1 MKSENISEENFLEG
15 KLLIAM
21 PGIGD
26 ARFERSVIYVCVH
39 NPEGAMGLV
48 LNKPISNVRF
58 PDLLEQLSINV
69 SPEPAIVR
77 ECERLPVLIG
87 GPVESGRGFVLH
99 SQDYFSEDSTLPL
112 SRDMGLT
119 ATMDILR
126 AIAEGQGPSQA
137 LLALGYS
144 GWTAGQLEA
153 EIQSNGWLH
162 CEADANII
170 FDHNIDAKYSRALA
184 MLGINLSILSG
195 DAGHA

>member
-1 MKSENISEENFLEG
+1 MESDMSGEESYLEG

-26 ARFERSVIYVCVH
+26 PRFERSVIYLCVH

-48 LNKPISNVRF
+48 LNKRVSNISF
-58 PDLLEQLSINV
+58 PNLLEQL
-69 SPEPAIVR
+69 AIEIKPGIEIAR
-77 ECERLPVLIG
+77 ECRRLPVLMG
-87 GPVESGRGFVLH
+87 GPVDIGRGFVLH
-99 SQDYFSEDSTLPL
+99 SQDYFSDESTLPVSEDL
-112 SRDMGLT
+112 GLT

-126 AIAEGQGPSQA
+126 AIARGNGPARA

-162 CEADANII
+162 CEADADII
-170 FDHNIDAKYSRALA
+170 FDRDVDAKYSRALGK
-184 MLGINLSILSG
+184 LGIDLSILSST
-195 DAGHA
+195 AGHA